1 MSTEGLIALLEK
13 KRNHLSKIE
22 NQVLDYI
29 LTHMTE
35 ISSQTIYEV
44 AQALF
49 VSTAT
54 ISRTAKHLGY
64 RGFQELKYAIVQSVQ
79 SESTES
85 DSRSFQAITQQ
96 LIANVQVSF
105 QQMDEAK
112 VAEMLKMIERANT
125 IEVFGVGGSFP
136 ICTDFARK
144 LTFLGKK
151 AYARSDWDE
160 QAAAVK
166 NLDGQDLAIFV
177 SYTGETKGILA
188 YARVAQE
195 QQVPMI
201 SLIST
206 KHLGKIVDDDVIC
219 QRDDTLSSARRFKFK
234 NCCHLF
240 VRYGFINVCRGK
252 AAAVILCNTIL
263 NDVRGY
269 RKSVAS
275 FFFVLG

>member
-1 MSTEGLIALLEK
+1 
-13 KRNHLSKIE
+13 
-22 NQVLDYI
+22 
-29 LTHMTE
+29 
-35 ISSQTIYEV
+35 
-44 AQALF
+44 
-49 VSTAT
+49 
-54 ISRTAKHLGY
+54 
-64 RGFQELKYAIVQSVQ
+64 Q

-96 LIANVQVSF
+96 LIANVQDSF

-160 QAAAVK
+160 QEAAVK

-206 KHLGKIVDDDVIC
+206 KGSTLEKLSTTTLFAKGTTRYHQRVDLSSRIAVIC
-219 QRDDTLSSARRFKFK
+219 LFDT
-234 NCCHLF
+234 
-240 VRYGFINVCRGK
+240 
-252 AAAVILCNTIL
+252 
-263 NDVRGY
+263 
-269 RKSVAS
+269 
-275 FFFVLG
+275 VLLMYAEAKQPR

>member
-1 MSTEGLIALLEK
+1 MYNYKKGFKVRDWMSTEGLIALLEK

-96 LIANVQVSF
+96 LIANVQDSF

-112 VAEMLKMIERANT
+112 VAEMLKMIEGANT

-206 KHLGKIVDDDVIC
+206 KGSTLEKLSTTTLFAKGTTRYHQRVDLSSRIAVIC
-219 QRDDTLSSARRFKFK
+219 LFDT
-234 NCCHLF
+234 
-240 VRYGFINVCRGK
+240 
-252 AAAVILCNTIL
+252 
-263 NDVRGY
+263 
-269 RKSVAS
+269 
-275 FFFVLG
+275 VLLMYAEAKQPR

>member
-96 LIANVQVSF
+96 LIANVQDSF

-160 QAAAVK
+160 QEAAVK

-201 SLIST
+201 SLI
-206 KHLGKIVDDDVIC
+206 
-219 QRDDTLSSARRFKFK
+219 SSARRFKFK

>member
-1 MSTEGLIALLEK
+1 MTTEGLIALLEK

-96 LIANVQVSF
+96 LIANVQDSF

-160 QAAAVK
+160 QEAAVK

-206 KHLGKIVDDDVIC
+206 KGSTLEKLSTTTLFAKGTTRYHQRVDLSSRIAVIC
-219 QRDDTLSSARRFKFK
+219 LFDT
-234 NCCHLF
+234 
-240 VRYGFINVCRGK
+240 
-252 AAAVILCNTIL
+252 
-263 NDVRGY
+263 
-269 RKSVAS
+269 
-275 FFFVLG
+275 VLLMYAEAKQPR

>member
-85 DSRSFQAITQQ
+85 DSR
-96 LIANVQVSF
+96 SF

-206 KHLGKIVDDDVIC
+206 KGSTLEKLSTTTLFAKGTTRYHQRVDLSSRIAVIC
-219 QRDDTLSSARRFKFK
+219 LFDT
-234 NCCHLF
+234 
-240 VRYGFINVCRGK
+240 
-252 AAAVILCNTIL
+252 
-263 NDVRGY
+263 
-269 RKSVAS
+269 
-275 FFFVLG
+275 VLLMYAEAKQPR

>member
-96 LIANVQVSF
+96 LIANVQDSF

-112 VAEMLKMIERANT
+112 VAEMLK
-125 IEVFGVGGSFP
+125 
-136 ICTDFARK
+136 
-144 LTFLGKK
+144 
-151 AYARSDWDE
+151 
-160 QAAAVK
+160 
-166 NLDGQDLAIFV
+166 
-177 SYTGETKGILA
+177 
-188 YARVAQE
+188 
-195 QQVPMI
+195 
-201 SLIST
+201 
-206 KHLGKIVDDDVIC
+206 
-219 QRDDTLSSARRFKFK
+219 
-234 NCCHLF
+234 
-240 VRYGFINVCRGK
+240 
-252 AAAVILCNTIL
+252 
-263 NDVRGY
+263 
-269 RKSVAS
+269 
-275 FFFVLG
+275 